1 MIDMVLATDMSCHFQ
16 QIKAAKTMLTVPE
29 LRFATIIIDRSALN
43 PLRCLECLIIIII
56 SSPFIVLQR
65 GQVKDF
71 VSGAALLRRCS
82 SEQTMA
88 IAQTL
93 DRSFARRILSSG

>member
-43 PLRCLECLIIIII
+43 PLRCLECLIIIIL
-56 SSPFIVLQR
+56 SSPFVLQR

-71 VSGAALLRRCS
+71 VSGVALLRRCS

-88 IAQTL
+88 IAPTL
-93 DRSFARRILSSG
+93 DRSFARRILPSG

>member
-29 LRFATIIIDRSALN
+29 LRFAIIIIDRSALN
-43 PLRCLECLIIIII
+43 PLRCLECLIIIIL
-56 SSPFIVLQR
+56 SSPFVLQR

-88 IAQTL
+88 IAPTL
-93 DRSFARRILSSG
+93 DRSFARRVLPSG